1 MTLGAPDAWRGAR
14 CRLARASAP
23 CGSHCPHLEPARLTY
38 ALRLDRPESP
48 LPMNRLLQALAPP
61 RPQCAARAGACEGGR
76 SGPHMQYSDFSM
88 VGGMGLISVPSSCS
102 MR

>member
-1 MTLGAPDAWRGAR
+1 MAWGALQAR
-14 CRLARASAP
+14 QGIRP
-23 CGSHCPHLEPARLTY
+23 CGPPCSLPKPARLAN

-48 LPMNRLLQALAPP
+48 LPMHRLLQALAPP
-61 RPQCAARAGACEGGR
+61 RPQCAARLGACEGGR